1 MGSSSLLTTTVA
13 SIFEAQ
19 VEDNSHRFD
28 STIHKENEMLAFR
41 KWFLALALVILT
53 VAVASAQNVPAFQC
67 VANAGVPP
75 LVRAEGIAELVG
87 DLVLNCTGGYPASGV
102 AGSAPAPTNIP
113 LINVQIFLDVN
124 VTSRLYETTNNS
136 SEALLMIDEPLD
148 AQQRICTGTV
158 GTGGCSVAPLPLN
171 PGGVYKPYVSGETTV
186 NPYNMFQGR
195 VQGANSVAWL
205 GVPIDAPGTTFTRVI
220 RMTNIRGNANM
231 KGVSSTLVP
240 SQIIAYISATGT
252 TSVPINN
259 PQQTVAWIQTG
270 LTTAIRNPADDGGA
284 RTLSQCSHH
293 NGDQYLDPLK
303 DAYACPTQR
312 LRYDEG
318 FASSFKTRFDMG
330 PTTGNNQN
338 NPGAVFTSSES
349 GFMRIT
355 DNAISGWGSLAGT
368 AGVASQG
375 TRLRAAFNNVPAGVR
390 IFVTLRNGGYTSV
403 NDAVLVNT
411 AADGSGSFVAVPK
424 VANTSGSCGSVW
436 NSMEFAEI
444 PIFGG
449 SGVAVWEVVATS
461 SLSIQRLDFGFIA
474 AWRAN
479 TTNNLPGLGTIT
491 TNMSFA
497 PLSTITTASTVA
509 PVPRFADTSTARNTT
524 TIVQCVTNLLFPY
537 VTNVPGWDTGL
548 VISNTTKDPWGH
560 ATEAGTCEIN
570 YYGDVAGGPPPPQ
583 QVSGVVPAG
592 DYLAWGLSSGG
603 KFGITATPGFQGY
616 IIARCKFR
624 YAHGYAFISDHGA
637 NRVANGYL
645 ALILDSPG
653 YRGDV
658 STSEN
663 LGN

>member
-1 MGSSSLLTTTVA
+1 
-13 SIFEAQ
+13 
-19 VEDNSHRFD
+19 
-28 STIHKENEMLAFR
+28 MLAFR

-87 DLVLNCTGGYPASGV
+87 DLVLNCTGGIPSGQV
-102 AGSAPAPTNIP
+102 NGPSAIP
-113 LINVQIFLDVN
+113 LINVQVFLDVN
-124 VTSRLYETTNNS
+124 VTSKLLETSNNS

-148 AQQRICTGTV
+148 SEQNICTGTV
-158 GTGGCSVAPLPLN
+158 GTGSCQNVSKPGN
-171 PGGVYKPYVSGETTV
+171 PGGVYKPYYTQAPVGVWSY
-186 NPYNMFQGR
+186 NPYNVFQGR

-205 GVPIDAPGTTFTRVI
+205 GVPIDAPGTTFTRVVRI
-220 RMTNIRGNANM
+220 TNLRGNANM

-284 RTLSQCSHH
+284 RTLNQCAHH

-318 FASSFKTRFDMG
+318 FASAWKTRFDMG

-338 NPGAVFTSSES
+338 NPGAVFTTSES
-349 GFMRIT
+349 GFFRAT
-355 DNAISGWGSLAGT
+355 AATLPNGGGGWGSMAGW

-390 IFVTLRNGGYTSV
+390 VFVTLHPRGFSGT

-424 VANTSGSCGSVW
+424 VANTATNCGNGYDSY
-436 NSMEFAEI
+436 EFAEI

-449 SGVAVWEVVATS
+449 SGVAVWEVTATS
-461 SLSIQRLDFGFIA
+461 SLSIQRMDFGFIA

-479 TTNNLPGLGTIT
+479 TSNNLPGLGSIT

-509 PVPRFADTSTARNTT
+509 PVPRFADTSTARTTT
-524 TIVQCVTNLLFPY
+524 TIAQCITNLLFPY

-548 VISNTTKDPWGH
+548 VISNTSKDPWGH

-603 KFGITATPGFQGY
+603 KFGVTATPGFQGY

-624 YAHGYAFISDHGA
+624 YAHGYAFISDLGA
-637 NRVANGYL
+637 QRVANGYL
-645 ALILDSPG
+645 ALILDTFTARS
-653 YRGDV
+653 DV
-658 STSEN
+658 AAGEN
-663 LGN
+663 LGQ

>member
-1 MGSSSLLTTTVA
+1 
-13 SIFEAQ
+13 
-19 VEDNSHRFD
+19 
-28 STIHKENEMLAFR
+28 MLAFR

-53 VAVASAQNVPAFQC
+53 VAVASAQTVTVPAFQC

-87 DLVLNCTGGYPASGV
+87 DLVLNCTGGVPAGMTVPNGPSGPV
-102 AGSAPAPTNIP
+102 SIP
-113 LINVQIFLDVN
+113 LINVQVFLDVN
-124 VTSRLYETTNNS
+124 ITSKLYDTTNNA
-136 SEALLMIDEPLD
+136 SEALLMIDEPVD
-148 AQQRICTGTV
+148 AQQKICVGTV
-158 GTGGCSVAPLPLN
+158 GTGSCVVPPRPQD
-171 PGGVYKPYVSGETTV
+171 PGGTYKQPYLVGETTTY
-186 NPYNMFQGR
+186 PYNVFQGR

-205 GVPIDAPGTTFTRVI
+205 GVPIDAPGTLFTRII
-220 RMTNIRGNANM
+220 RVSNLRGNANM

-252 TSVPINN
+252 QSVPINN

-270 LTTAIRNPADDGGA
+270 LSTSIRNFVDDGGA
-284 RTLSQCSHH
+284 RTLSQCAHH

-303 DAYACPTQR
+303 NEYACPTQR
-312 LRYDEG
+312 LRFDEG
-318 FASSFKTRFDMG
+318 FASAWKTRFDSG

-338 NPGAVFTSSES
+338 NPGSVFTSSES
-349 GFMRIT
+349 GFFRFT
-355 DNAISGWGSLAGT
+355 DNGISGWGSLAGT
-368 AGVASQG
+368 AGVATQG

-390 IFVTLRNGGYTSV
+390 IFVTLGGIARPTPV
-403 NDAVLVNT
+403 ATPTAALVNT
-411 AADGSGSFVAVPK
+411 AADGSGSYVEVPK
-424 VANTSGSCGSVW
+424 VANTSLTCSPSGGA
-436 NSMEFAEI
+436 NKPFAEI

-449 SGVAVWEVVATS
+449 SGTAVWEITSVS
-461 SLSIQRLDFGFIA
+461 SLSLESIDFGFIA

-524 TIVQCVTNLLFPY
+524 TIAQCVTNLLFPY

-603 KFGITATPGFQGY
+603 KFGVTATPGFQGY

-624 YAHGYAFISDHGA
+624 YAHGYAFISDLGA
-637 NRVANGYL
+637 QRVANGYL
-645 ALILDSPG
+645 ALILDTFTARS
-653 YRGDV
+653 DV
-658 STSEN
+658 AAGEN